1 MLKMF
6 IKINRTLTDNITFI
20 INHDTFYLKV
30 SFYQYYYIYYC
41 PYYCN
46 LSFIIIIIITII
58 IYYCSFTLLLLL
70 LLVHLPRKIKILQ
83 GVHGICLRTTVQS
96 PVPLESLAIIR
107 KVARIKAEL
116 NLLSESKINSVII
129 LYNII
134 TIVTKNLSQGTIK

>member
-58 IYYCSFTLLLLL
+58 IIEIIIKFLINNNFDSIIFLRIIYKIYQKLHKISVLSFRFDRHHT
-70 LLVHLPRKIKILQ
+70 I
-83 GVHGICLRTTVQS
+83 
-96 PVPLESLAIIR
+96 E
-107 KVARIKAEL
+107 
-116 NLLSESKINSVII
+116 NLID
-129 LYNII
+129 
-134 TIVTKNLSQGTIK
+134 